1 MNFENKVALITGA
14 SKGIG
19 AAIAY
24 DLASNNCNIIINYNT
39 NKKLAEDLKEEIIAK
54 FSVKCITIKC
64 DVSNED
70 EVKDMVNEVENKFGK
85 IDILVNN
92 AGIAI
97 DSTVEDKN
105 VSDFKKVLN
114 VNLVGTFIVSRLVGN
129 LMLKNG
135 SGKIINIA
143 STNGIDTYYP
153 FSLDYDASKAG
164 IISLTHNLAEYYK
177 PYITVNAVAPGWVNT
192 PMNNEL
198 DSEFKKEEC
207 KKIKLGRFAD
217 PLEIAK
223 VVTFLASENASYI
236 NNSVIR
242 VDGGEK

>member
-14 SKGIG
+14 SKGLG

>member
-39 NKKLAEDLKEEIIAK
+39 NKKLAEDLKEEIIGK

-129 LMLKNG
+129 LMIKNG

-198 DSEFKKEEC
+198 DSEFKKEKC
-207 KKIKLGRFAD
+207 KKIMLGRFAD

-236 NNSVIR
+236 NNSIIR

>member
-70 EVKDMVNEVENKFGK
+70 EVKDMVNEAENKFGK

-207 KKIKLGRFAD
+207 KKIMLGRFAD

>member
-207 KKIKLGRFAD
+207 KKIMLGRFAD